1 MENIDT
7 AGYWPHSVKS
17 ATWTSGSQQG
27 LAGREAHCL
36 SPRGGRRGGFGGQS
50 LWYCALSWGV
60 GRSGGGWRGC
70 TALIWNSLSLGGG
83 GQTRNSNRNKQE
95 IQFSLKTSI
104 STGSSYYELFN
115 YIFLGIWQ
123 KQTYGQRKP
132 NILTQPPPTLAAA
145 TWEKVIWPPAE
156 NWGGRFR
163 VILFR
168 PRTRVSI
175 HRKEMIGVKRFL
187 PVLIYSQISKD
198 CIQNQHAHWIVDYF
212 LAASLYSHSQAN
224 ASVSISS
231 HIKY

>member
-1 MENIDT
+1 MLSIMFMLSINPKVDKKDSLRQLPLTFIFKVLWSVLSSNSEKQKRSFFVGKKTLQFID
-7 AGYWPHSVKS
+7 PS
-17 ATWTSGSQQG
+17 AMSASCSSGSQQG
-27 LAGREAHCL
+27 LAGSEAHCL

-60 GRSGGGWRGC
+60 GRSGGGRRGC

-156 NWGGRFR
+156 NWGGRD
-163 VILFR
+163 L
-168 PRTRVSI
+168 
-175 HRKEMIGVKRFL
+175 E
-187 PVLIYSQISKD
+187 
-198 CIQNQHAHWIVDYF
+198 
-212 LAASLYSHSQAN
+212 
-224 ASVSISS
+224 
-231 HIKY
+231 